1 MEDWNGK
8 SLSERKKKMFED
20 CASCGG
26 AMSVGADGYESGA
39 DAEGPNAGY
48 DPLMRT
54 LKMLKR
60 KKKRKG

>member
-20 CASCGG
+20 CCGG
-26 AMSVGADGYESGA
+26 MSVGSDGFQS
-39 DAEGPNAGY
+39 DSPSEGPTAGY
-48 DPLMRT
+48 DPLMKT

-60 KKKRKG
+60 KRKKKGE